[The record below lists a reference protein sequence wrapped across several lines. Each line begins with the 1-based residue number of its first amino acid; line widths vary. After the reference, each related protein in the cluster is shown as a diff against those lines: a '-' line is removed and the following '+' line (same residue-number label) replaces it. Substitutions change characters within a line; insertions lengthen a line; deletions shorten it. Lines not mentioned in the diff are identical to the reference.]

1 MPALKQNSKKTT
13 KKVAP
18 RAGFNPVKDDTEES
32 RASKVIWS
40 TEALGAALEGLNQGY
55 KLKANPFYENNTK
68 LLKADLLF
76 ERTPEELE
84 HYKVC
89 MNDVLEFAKECQ
101 LMTPQ
106 GIQHVTLRDYQEDY
120 LKHLQDNRLSIFL
133 SCRQSGKC
141 FCLADRV
148 YIDISSISDKTNT
161 IPDSIL
167 KKWNKNYYINDNEY
181 ELPVFELLNLFKTG
195 LKWRITYHLYN
206 LIYKLNV
213 WKERNEE
220 CKTSRR

>member
-1 MPALKQNSKKTT
+1 MPALKHNSKKTA

-40 TEALGAALEGLNQGY
+40 TDALGAALDGLNQGF

-106 GIQHVTLRDYQEDY
+106 GIQHVTLRDYQED
-120 LKHLQDNRLSIFL
+120 
-133 SCRQSGKC
+133 
-141 FCLADRV
+141 
-148 YIDISSISDKTNT
+148 
-161 IPDSIL
+161 
-167 KKWNKNYYINDNEY
+167 
-181 ELPVFELLNLFKTG
+181 
-195 LKWRITYHLYN
+195 
-206 LIYKLNV
+206 
-213 WKERNEE
+213 
-220 CKTSRR
+220 